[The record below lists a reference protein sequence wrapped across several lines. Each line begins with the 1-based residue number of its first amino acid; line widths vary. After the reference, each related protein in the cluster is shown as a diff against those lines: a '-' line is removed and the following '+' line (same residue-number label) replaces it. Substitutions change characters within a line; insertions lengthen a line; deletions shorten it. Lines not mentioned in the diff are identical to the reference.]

1 MKTALRTRLTSTA
14 AAIVS
19 LSMLATGAA
28 QAEPKTNMLHQWHSG
43 ANAAAINVL
52 GEMYEAAGG
61 QWKQTA
67 IPGHTSNTIARLRA
81 DVISGTPP
89 SAVQLKGPEIGEWA
103 KTGLTANLNDL
114 AAKENW
120 EGVIAPELVAVMKPH
135 GEWVAAPMNIHRID
149 WMWASKSAM
158 DKAGASELPKTW
170 DEFNAIAEKMAAVD
184 IIPVAHGG
192 QDWID
197 GTLFEIVVQGI
208 STDLFRKA
216 FIELNL
222 DALQG
227 EEMVA
232 AFDQLRKMVG
242 WMDPAFP
249 GRGWEEPLNM
259 MAKGEAGFYFHGDWA
274 IGTMNA
280 AGYEYGKDYLC
291 AGAPMNNGKPG
302 YILNSDSVVFF
313 KQKEDDFIEG
323 QALLAST
330 IMTPEFQKVFNVA
343 KGSIPARMDV
353 ELGDDFNPCQ
363 QLNIV
368 DLRAAAE
375 AGTVVRSMAHN
386 MAVPEKFRKA
396 MFTVISEFITSDM
409 SSEDA
414 ARKMAEAVINEY

>member
-1 MKTALRTRLTSTA
+1 MTRKLKTQLTGTATAIALISA
-14 AAIVS
+14 
-19 LSMLATGAA
+19 GAA
-28 QAEPKTNMLHQWHSG
+28 MAEPKTNMLHQWHSG

-52 GEMYEAAGG
+52 GEMYTAAGG
-61 QWKQTA
+61 EWNQTA
-67 IPGHTSNTIARLRA
+67 VPGHTSNTIARLRA
-81 DVISGTPP
+81 DVISGNPP

-114 AAKENW
+114 ADAEGW
-120 EGVIAPELVAVMKPH
+120 EDVVAPELVNVMKPH

-158 DKAGASELPKTW
+158 DAAGATELPTTW
-170 DEFNAIAEKMAAVD
+170 AEFNAIAEKMAAAG

-197 GTLFEIVVQGI
+197 GTLFEVIVQGI
-208 STDLFRKA
+208 STDLFRDA
-216 FIELNL
+216 FINLDL

-227 EEMVA
+227 DDMVA
-232 AFDQLRKMVG
+232 AFDQLRLMVG
-242 WMDPAFP
+242 WMDDAFP

-280 AGYEYGKDYLC
+280 AGYEHGVDYLC

-313 KQKEDDFIEG
+313 EQSKADYIEG
-323 QALLAST
+323 QTLLAST

-353 ELGDDFNPCQ
+353 ELGDEFNPCQ
-363 QLNIV
+363 RLNLT
-368 DLRAAAE
+368 DLKAAAE

-414 ARKMAEAVINEY
+414 ARSMAEAVINEY

>member
-1 MKTALRTRLTSTA
+1 MKFKSKLGTTA
-14 AAIVS
+14 AI
-19 LSMLATGAA
+19 AA
-28 QAEPKTNMLHQWHSG
+28 LVVGSAALAEPKTNMLHQWHSG
-43 ANAAAINVL
+43 SNAEAIQIL
-52 GEMYEAAGG
+52 GEMYTAAGG
-61 QWKQTA
+61 TWNQTA

-81 DVISGTPP
+81 DVISGNPP

-114 AAKENW
+114 AEAEGW
-120 EGVIAPELVAVMKPH
+120 EKVVAPELVSVMKPH

-158 DKAGASELPKTW
+158 DKVGADAMPKTW
-170 DEFNAIAEKMAAVD
+170 DEFNDIAARMAEAG

-197 GTLFEIVVQGI
+197 GTLFEIVVQGV

-216 FIELNL
+216 FIDLDL

-227 EEMVA
+227 EEMQS
-232 AFDQLRKMVG
+232 AFDQLRLMVG
-242 WMDPAFP
+242 WMDDAFP

-280 AGYEYGKDYLC
+280 AGYKYGQDYLC

-313 KQKEDDFIEG
+313 KQNDPDYIEG
-323 QALLAST
+323 QKLLAST

-363 QLNIV
+363 QLNLK
-368 DLRAAAE
+368 DLKAAAE

-409 SSEDA
+409 TSEEA
-414 ARKMAEAVINEY
+414 ARRMAEAVINEY

>member
-1 MKTALRTRLTSTA
+1 MTRKLKTQLTGTATAIALISA
-14 AAIVS
+14 
-19 LSMLATGAA
+19 GAA
-28 QAEPKTNMLHQWHSG
+28 MAEPKTNMLHQWHSG

-52 GEMYEAAGG
+52 GEMYTAAGG
-61 QWKQTA
+61 EWNQTA
-67 IPGHTSNTIARLRA
+67 VPGHTSNTIARLRA
-81 DVISGTPP
+81 DVISGNPP

-103 KTGLTANLNDL
+103 KTGLTANLNEL
-114 AAKENW
+114 AAAEGW
-120 EGVIAPELVAVMKPH
+120 EDVVAPELVNVMKPH

-158 DKAGASELPKTW
+158 DAAGATELPTTW
-170 DEFNAIAEKMAAVD
+170 AEFNAIAEKMAAAG

-197 GTLFEIVVQGI
+197 GTLFEVIVQGI
-208 STDLFRKA
+208 STDLFRDA
-216 FIELNL
+216 FINLDL

-227 EEMVA
+227 DDMVA
-232 AFDQLRKMVG
+232 AFDQLRLMVG
-242 WMDPAFP
+242 WMDDAFP

-280 AGYEYGKDYLC
+280 AGYEHGVDYLC

-313 KQKEDDFIEG
+313 EQSKADYIEG
-323 QALLAST
+323 QTLLAST

-353 ELGDDFNPCQ
+353 ELGDEFNPCQ
-363 QLNIV
+363 RLNLS
-368 DLRAAAE
+368 DLKAAAE
-375 AGTVVRSMAHN
+375 AGTVVRSIAHN

-414 ARKMAEAVINEY
+414 ARSMAEAVINEY

>member
-1 MKTALRTRLTSTA
+1 MKRTTKLGITV
-14 AAIVS
+14 AAIAIAVS
-19 LSMLATGAA
+19 GAA
-28 QAEPKTNMLHQWHSG
+28 QAEPKTNVLHQWHSG
-43 ANAAAINVL
+43 ANADAINKL
-52 GEMYEAAGG
+52 GDMYTAAGG
-61 QWKQTA
+61 TWNQTA
-67 IPGHTSNTIARLRA
+67 VPGHTSNTIARLRA

-103 KTGLTANLNDL
+103 NTGLTANMNDL
-114 AAKENW
+114 AASEGW
-120 EGVIAPELVAVMKPH
+120 EDVVAPELVSVMRPD
-135 GEWVAAPMNIHRID
+135 GEWVAVPMNIHRID

-158 DKAGASELPKTW
+158 DTVGATGLPKTW
-170 DEFNAIAEKMAAVD
+170 PEFNEVAEKMMAAG

-216 FIELNL
+216 FVELDL
-222 DALQG
+222 DALQS
-227 EEMVA
+227 EEMQS
-232 AFDQLRKMVG
+232 AFDQLRLMVG
-242 WMDPAFP
+242 WMDEAFP

-291 AGAPMNNGKPG
+291 SGAPMNSGEPG

-313 KQKEDDFIEG
+313 KQNDPDYVEG
-323 QALLAST
+323 QKLLAST

-363 QLNIV
+363 HLNIK
-368 DLRAAAE
+368 DLKAAAD

-414 ARKMAEAVINEY
+414 ARRMAESVINEY

>member
-1 MKTALRTRLTSTA
+1 MTTLRKTLMTTA
-14 AAIVS
+14 AASVVAS
-19 LSMLATGAA
+19 FTLTGLAV
-28 QAEPKTNMLHQWHSG
+28 AEPKTNLLHQWHSG
-43 ANAAAINVL
+43 SNAEAINVL
-52 GEMYEAAGG
+52 GEMFEEKGG
-61 QWKQTA
+61 TWNQTA

-81 DVISGTPP
+81 DVISGNPP

-103 KTGLTANLNDL
+103 KTGLTADLNAL
-114 AAKENW
+114 AEEENW
-120 EGVIAPELVAVMKPH
+120 EAVVAPELVSVMKPH
-135 GEWVAAPMNIHRID
+135 GQWVASPMNIHRID

-158 DKAGASELPKTW
+158 DAIGAEELPKTW
-170 DEFNAIAEKMAAVD
+170 DEFNALAEQMSEKG

-197 GTLFEIVVQGI
+197 GTLFEIVAQGI
-208 STDLFRKA
+208 STDLYRKA
-216 FIELNL
+216 FIDLDLEALNSP
-222 DALQG
+222 
-227 EEMVA
+227 EMVA

-291 AGAPMNNGKPG
+291 AGAPMNSGEPG

-313 KQKEDDFIEG
+313 KQSDPDFVEG
-323 QALLAST
+323 QKMMASLV
-330 IMTPEFQKVFNVA
+330 MSPEFQKVFNVA

-363 QLNIV
+363 QLNLV
-368 DLRAAAE
+368 DLKNAAE

-414 ARKMAEAVINEY
+414 AKKMAEAVINEY

>member
-1 MKTALRTRLTSTA
+1 MKLKTKLGTAVA
-14 AAIVS
+14 AFAVIVS
-19 LSMLATGAA
+19 NGAV
-28 QAEPKTNMLHQWHSG
+28 AEPKTNMLHQWHSG
-43 ANAAAINVL
+43 ANAEAINVL
-52 GEMYEAAGG
+52 GEMYTAAGG

-67 IPGHTSNTIARLRA
+67 IPGHTSNTIARLRS

-89 SAVQLKGPEIGEWA
+89 SAVQLKGPEIGEWT
-103 KTGLTANLNDL
+103 KTGLTANMNEL
-114 AAKENW
+114 AEA
-120 EGVIAPELVAVMKPH
+120 EGWGKVISPELVNVMKPH
-135 GEWVAAPMNIHRID
+135 GEWVAVPMNIHRID

-158 DKAGASELPKTW
+158 DKVGETALPKTW
-170 DEFNAIAEKMAAVD
+170 GEFNKIAEKMAKAG

-197 GTLFEIVVQGI
+197 GTLFEIIVQGI

-216 FIELNL
+216 FIELDL
-222 DALQG
+222 DALKSK
-227 EEMVA
+227 EMVS
-232 AFDQLRKMVG
+232 AFDQLRLMVG
-242 WMDPAFP
+242 WMDSAFP

-259 MAKGEAGFYFHGDWA
+259 VAKGKAGFFFHGDWA

-280 AGYEYGKDYLC
+280 AGYKYGVDYLC
-291 AGAPMNNGKPG
+291 AGAPMDSGKPG

-313 KQKEDDFIEG
+313 KQSDPDYIEG
-323 QALLAST
+323 QKLLAST

-363 QLNIV
+363 RQNIK
-368 DLRAAAE
+368 DLRAATKE
-375 AGTVVRSMAHN
+375 GTVVRSMAHN
-386 MAVPEKFRKA
+386 MAVAEKFRKA

-414 ARKMAEAVINEY
+414 ARRMAESVINEY

>member
-1 MKTALRTRLTSTA
+1 MTKMMTGLLAGTA
-14 AAIVS
+14 A
-19 LSMLATGAA
+19 LCLGLQA

-43 ANAAAINVL
+43 SNAEAINKL

-61 QWKQTA
+61 SWNQTA
-67 IPGHTSNTIARLRA
+67 VPGHTSNTIARLRA
-81 DVISGTPP
+81 DVISGNPP

-114 AAKENW
+114 AAEENW
-120 EGVIAPELVAVMKPH
+120 EEVVAPELVSVMKPR

-149 WMWASKSAM
+149 WMWASKPAM
-158 DKAGASELPKTW
+158 EAVGATELPTTW
-170 DEFNAIAEKMAAVD
+170 DEFNAIAGKMAEQG

-197 GTLFEIVVQGI
+197 GTLFEIIVQGI
-208 STDLFRKA
+208 STELFREA
-216 FIELNL
+216 FIEMDL

-227 EEMVA
+227 EEMQA
-232 AFDQLRKMVG
+232 AFDQLRLMVG
-242 WMDPAFP
+242 WMDDAFP
-249 GRGWEEPLNM
+249 GRGWEEPLRM
-259 MAKGEAGFYFHGDWA
+259 MAEGEAGFYFHGDWA

-280 AGYEYGKDYLC
+280 AGYEYDVDYLC
-291 AGAPMNNGKPG
+291 AGAPMNSGQPG

-313 KQKEDDFIEG
+313 EQSREDYIEG
-323 QALLAST
+323 QKLLAST
-330 IMTPEFQKVFNVA
+330 IMTPEFQKVFNVT

-353 ELGDDFNPCQ
+353 ELGEDFNPCQ
-363 QLNIV
+363 RQNLQ

-409 SSEDA
+409 DSQTA
-414 ARKMAEAVINEY
+414 ARRMAEAVINEY

>member
-1 MKTALRTRLTSTA
+1 MKLRTKFGTTV
-14 AAIVS
+14 AAIAITV
-19 LSMLATGAA
+19 AGAA
-28 QAEPKTNMLHQWHSG
+28 LAEPKTNVLHQWHSG
-43 ANAAAINVL
+43 ANAEAINKL
-52 GEMYEAAGG
+52 GAMYEAAGG
-61 QWKQTA
+61 QWNQTA
-67 IPGHTSNTIARLRA
+67 VPGHTSNTIARLRA

-89 SAVQLKGPEIGEWA
+89 SAVQLKGPEIAEWA
-103 KTGLTANLNDL
+103 NTGLTANMNAL
-114 AAKENW
+114 AEAEGW
-120 EGVIAPELVAVMKPH
+120 EDVVAPELVSVMRPD
-135 GEWVAAPMNIHRID
+135 GEWVAVPMNIHRID

-158 DKAGASELPKTW
+158 DAAGATELPKTW
-170 DEFNAIAEKMAAVD
+170 VEFNAIAEKMAEAG

-208 STDLFRKA
+208 STDLYRKA
-216 FIELNL
+216 FVELDL

-227 EEMVA
+227 EEMQS
-232 AFDQLRKMVG
+232 AFDQLRLMVG
-242 WMDPAFP
+242 WMDDAFP

-280 AGYEYGKDYLC
+280 AGYEYGVDYLC
-291 AGAPMNNGKPG
+291 AGAPMNSGDPG

-313 KQKEDDFIEG
+313 EQTDPDFVEG
-323 QALLAST
+323 QKLLAST

-343 KGSIPARMDV
+343 KGSIPARMDI
-353 ELGDDFNPCQ
+353 ELGDEFNPCQ
-363 QLNIV
+363 QLNIE

-414 ARKMAEAVINEY
+414 ARRMAEAVINEY

>member
-1 MKTALRTRLTSTA
+1 MTTKLKTKLGTTVAALA
-14 AAIVS
+14 VVVA
-19 LSMLATGAA
+19 GAA
-28 QAEPKTNMLHQWHSG
+28 HAEPKTNMLHQWHSG

-52 GEMYEAAGG
+52 GEMYTAAGG
-61 QWKQTA
+61 EWNQTA
-67 IPGHTSNTIARLRA
+67 VPGHTSNTIARLRA
-81 DVISGTPP
+81 DVISGNPP

-103 KTGLTANLNDL
+103 KTGLTANLNEL
-114 AAKENW
+114 AAAEGW
-120 EGVIAPELVAVMKPH
+120 EEVVAPELVSVMKPH

-149 WMWASKSAM
+149 WMWASKPAM
-158 DKAGASELPKTW
+158 DAAGATELPKTW
-170 DEFNAIAEKMAAVD
+170 DEFNAIAEKMAAAG

-208 STDLFRKA
+208 STELFREA

-227 EEMVA
+227 DDMVA

-242 WMDPAFP
+242 WMDDAFP

-259 MAKGEAGFYFHGDWA
+259 MATGKAGFYFHGDWA

-280 AGYEYGKDYLC
+280 AGYEYDKDYLC

-313 KQKEDDFIEG
+313 EQSEADYIEG
-323 QALLAST
+323 QKLLAST

-363 QLNIV
+363 QLNLV
-368 DLRAAAE
+368 DLKAAAE

-409 SSEDA
+409 TSQDA
-414 ARKMAEAVINEY
+414 ARRMAEAVINEY

>member
-1 MKTALRTRLTSTA
+1 MELKSKMGTTVAAL
-14 AAIVS
+14 AITV
-19 LSMLATGAA
+19 GAA
-28 QAEPKTNMLHQWHSG
+28 TAEPKTNMLHQWHSG
-43 ANAAAINVL
+43 ANAEAINVL
-52 GEMYEAAGG
+52 GEMYIAAGG
-61 QWKQTA
+61 EWKQTA

-81 DVISGTPP
+81 DVISGNPP

-103 KTGLTANLNDL
+103 KTGLTANLNGL
-114 AAKENW
+114 AESESW
-120 EGVIAPELVAVMKPH
+120 EAVVAPELVSVMKPH

-158 DKAGASELPKTW
+158 DKAGATELPKTW
-170 DEFNAIAEKMAAVD
+170 DEFNVIAEKMAAAG

-192 QDWID
+192 QEWID

-208 STDLFRKA
+208 STDLFREA
-216 FIELNL
+216 FIELDL
-222 DALQG
+222 DALQSD
-227 EEMVA
+227 EMVA

-242 WMDPAFP
+242 WMDDAFP

-259 MAKGEAGFYFHGDWA
+259 MAKGEAGFFFHGDWA

-280 AGYEYGKDYLC
+280 AGYEYGTDYLC
-291 AGAPMNNGKPG
+291 AGAPMNSGAPG

-313 KQKEDDFIEG
+313 EQKEDNYIEG

-353 ELGDDFNPCQ
+353 ELGDEFNPCQ
-363 QLNIV
+363 RLNLQ
-368 DLRAAAE
+368 DLKAAAE

-396 MFTVISEFITSDM
+396 LFTVISEFITSDM

-414 ARKMAEAVINEY
+414 ARRMAEAVINEY

>member
-1 MKTALRTRLTSTA
+1 MTRILKTTLASGV
-14 AAIVS
+14 AAIA
-19 LSMLATGAA
+19 LAASGTAI
-28 QAEPKTNMLHQWHSG
+28 AEPKTNMLHQWHSG

-52 GEMYEAAGG
+52 GEMYTAAGG
-61 QWKQTA
+61 LWNQTA
-67 IPGHTSNTIARLRA
+67 IPGHTSNTIARLRS

-103 KTGLTANLNDL
+103 NTGLTANMNDL
-114 AAKENW
+114 AAT
-120 EGVIAPELVAVMKPH
+120 EGWDDVVAPELVSVMSPH
-135 GEWVAAPMNIHRID
+135 GEWVAVPMNIHRID

-158 DKAGASELPKTW
+158 DTIGATEMPKTW
-170 DEFNAIAEKMAAVD
+170 DEFNVLAAQMADAGL
-184 IIPVAHGG
+184 IPVAHGG

-197 GTLFEIVVQGI
+197 GTLFEIIVQGI
-208 STDLFRKA
+208 STDLYRAA
-216 FIELNL
+216 FIDLDL

-227 EEMVA
+227 DDMIA
-232 AFDQLRKMVG
+232 AFDQLRLMVG

-259 MAKGEAGFYFHGDWA
+259 MVTGEAGFYFHGDWA

-280 AGYEYGKDYLC
+280 AGYEHGVDYLC
-291 AGAPMNNGKPG
+291 AGAPMNSGEPG

-313 KQKEDDFIEG
+313 EQDDPEYIEG

-330 IMTPEFQKVFNVA
+330 IMTPEFQRVFNVA

-353 ELGDDFNPCQ
+353 ELGDEFNPCQ
-363 QLNIV
+363 RLNLE

-375 AGTVVRSMAHN
+375 SGTVVRSMAHN

-409 SSEDA
+409 SSADA
-414 ARKMAEAVINEY
+414 ARQMAEAVINEY